1 MSRSGARDLRAY
13 RRTKIIRWAF
23 GALVFTL
30 LGIQSMVSPMT
41 AQASAPTVK
50 MDVDDANGMGF
61 DGFKDFTSEKCVVV
75 PYNVNGSQWYY
86 YCRKKN
92 GQDFRAAITIL
103 KQDGD
108 RQMGRYDHGDSGCNP
123 DTAGWGLRGGPYYDL
138 VDAQEA
144 WAGTTPVLAAQYKK
158 CDVESLIEKDSR
170 TVQPQQGG
178 MSAADWYGPRSFT
191 AGTSQTNCDEGRP
204 MSCQGKDLYKPA
216 DNPCAFFTKS
226 AGQED
231 RYVCRDPRVQTPC
244 PSANLSGKLLQMC
257 AGDNKQFYDLFGAN
271 WKSEKQDPCKA
282 KSDGTSACDAG
293 KNPGGA
299 TDEDVVSNLV
309 NGVGDVKFTDDPI
322 GWTKQE
328 LSKASAEVLPWWILA
343 DDPVIA
349 KGDKYQTQQTVD
361 FLTRY
366 TNIITY
372 TLVVISVIVAG
383 VRMVIQRDGAPA
395 GDVARSLVTLV
406 IVAGLGVTIVN
417 YLVRASATFTNW
429 FVIAGLNPASHG
441 QTGGMTTAQ
450 AVTQAVRGFTNST
463 GDMNFFV
470 FLLAALFMI
479 VGSIVQYFYMVV
491 RFFLVITLTGT
502 LAMAA
507 AATNTEAGKDWF
519 RKHIAYLAAFILVK
533 PAGIIIF
540 VSGARL
546 WAPSYGGGTGSA
558 TPNTSAGSTLPP
570 VTGKTM
576 LNAANNPDVLS
587 DAASRSHATGSG
599 GALHLLS
606 MLNPLRGFEALGGGS
621 LGGTVAA
628 RLPMAADGDSVD
640 TSMNMATQFRGLFII
655 LLITLLLPA
664 MLRIVVPLVSPAAG
678 SEGAGLALATGAL
691 SLAAKGAVNT
701 TQAGAGL
708 AAKGAQLTGQAIGR
722 AHQKHR
728 VKSGRAWSEQ
738 AKKDWSGNWQ
748 ANAHNNWDRTFQS
761 EYARHE
767 GTFGDRLKQRTD
779 RGQVWSEAY
788 QATYQETY
796 QAAATS
802 AWQKVYQDTFTQT
815 WQQDEQRRNPGQPIG
830 PAPDAPAQNAPVF
843 GAAPETGIDW
853 ARRPGDGA
861 NPNKV
866 IMRTDPPARPSTPA
880 APGAAPMPDNP

>member
-1 MSRSGARDLRAY
+1 MLR
-13 RRTKIIRWAF
+13 WGF
-23 GALVFTL
+23 LALIVTL

-41 AQASAPTVK
+41 AQASAPALK
-50 MDVDDANGMGF
+50 MDTDNANGMGF
-61 DGFKDFTSEKCVVV
+61 NGFKDFTSEKCVVV
-75 PYNVNGSQWYY
+75 PQNIDGSNWMY

-92 GQDFRAAITIL
+92 NQDFRGMISIL
-103 KQDGD
+103 KVDGR
-108 RQMGRYDHGDSGCNP
+108 RQMGDV
-123 DTAGWGLRGGPYYDL
+123 TAYPTGKGPTTYGWPINDLSMVYRDL
-138 VDAQEA
+138 VEAQET
-144 WAGTTPVLAAQYKK
+144 WAGTTEAVKKQYKDHAQFK
-158 CDVESLIEKDSR
+158 VEPGTR
-170 TVQPQQGG
+170 QPVPIR
-178 MSAADWYGPRSFT
+178 AANVSDAEWYGPKSFG
-191 AGTSQTNCDEGRP
+191 AATSQTNCDEGHG
-204 MSCQGKDLYKPA
+204 MSCQGKSLYKPA
-216 DNPCAFFTKS
+216 ANPCAFFTKS
-226 AGQED
+226 VGQED

-257 AGDNKQFYDLFGAN
+257 ASDNDAFYKMFNAS
-271 WKSEKQDPCKA
+271 WKSERKNPCTA
-282 KSDGTSACDAG
+282 NTDGTSACDAG
-293 KNPGGA
+293 KNPGGP

-309 NGVGDVKFTDDPI
+309 NGVGDIKFTDDPI

-441 QTGGMTTAQ
+441 QTGGMTPAQ

-533 PAGIIIF
+533 PAGIIVF

-546 WAPSYGGGTGSA
+546 WAPSYGDGGSA
-558 TPNTSAGSTLPP
+558 TPNNAAGSVTPP

-587 DAASRSHATGSG
+587 DAASRSHSAGSG

-628 RLPMAADGDSVD
+628 RLPMAADGDTVD
-640 TSMNMATQFRGLFII
+640 TNMNMATQFRGLFII

-701 TQAGAGL
+701 TQATAGF
-708 AAKGAQLTGQAIGR
+708 AAKGAQLTGQAVGR

-728 VKSGRAWSEQ
+728 VKSGKAWSDQ

-748 ANAHNNWDRTFQS
+748 SNVHNNWDRTFQS

-767 GTFGDRLKQRTD
+767 GTFRDRLKQRTD
-779 RGQVWSEAY
+779 RGQAWSEAY

-796 QAAATS
+796 QGAATS
-802 AWQKVYQDTFTQT
+802 AWQKVYQDTYAQT

-843 GAAPETGIDW
+843 AAAPETGIDW

-861 NPNKV
+861 NPNKTV
-866 IMRTDPPARPSTPA
+866 MRTDPPARPSTPA